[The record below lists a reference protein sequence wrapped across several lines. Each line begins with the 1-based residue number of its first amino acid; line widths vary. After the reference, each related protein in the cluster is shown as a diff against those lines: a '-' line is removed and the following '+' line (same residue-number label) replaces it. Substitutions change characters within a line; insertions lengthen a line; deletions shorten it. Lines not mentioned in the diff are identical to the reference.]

1 MDFENKDK
9 EQILKDAGERGVV
22 SKEDNSGGAIETH
35 EYEKLAITVKCTQ
48 DIEKAIGFLIGQIKE
63 SAESNDRLS
72 KKIYYLNWILAGATV
87 IIALYPVLTLCLSG
101 R

>member
-1 MDFENKDK
+1 MDFENKNK

-22 SKEDNSGGAIETH
+22 SKIDNTGGAIEAH

-48 DIEKAIGFLIGQIKE
+48 DIEKAIGLLVGQIKE

-87 IIALYPVLTLCLSG
+87 IIALYPVLNLCLSC